1 MNVIHFFRS
10 ICNTK
15 QSVYILK
22 PCRQISQSFE
32 EYLRGGKHVKKLEI
46 FWMNNKTIIELY
58 SAFGNDVENYADLWG
73 CYPPWPSASMDNIL
87 LDLHCYSHPTQPHSV
102 IVNYFHG
109 RNLIKIIQESVYKSK
124 KDSVTKTS
132 TRTWGKQ
139 IKLKPNFIIYKL
151 KSNVNLSIINNK
163 AMHSE

>member
-87 LDLHCYSHPTQPHSV
+87 LDLHCSSHPTQPHSV
-102 IVNYFHG
+102 IVNYFYG